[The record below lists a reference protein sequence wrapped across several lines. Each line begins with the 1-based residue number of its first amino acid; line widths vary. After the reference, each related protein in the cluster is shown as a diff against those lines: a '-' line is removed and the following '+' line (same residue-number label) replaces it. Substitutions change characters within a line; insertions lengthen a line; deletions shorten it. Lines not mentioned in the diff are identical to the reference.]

1 MFLKN
6 RKNRWMNEN
15 RVLNLINK
23 NQFPLFILILSS
35 ILVILI
41 SSYALYAGWTT
52 IFQNLYYFPIIIAC
66 FFFLKRGFWYS
77 LLLVCSYLGMIL
89 IVTRDPDII
98 TGAIIRVFIFI
109 GIAGV
114 IAYLSVCLH
123 SAKEQALKSDTLKTI
138 FLETMS
144 HELRT
149 PLNSIIGFTGILL
162 LELTGPLNP
171 EQKKQLGLIQ
181 SSAKHLLCQIND
193 ILDISKI
200 ETEELIILKNP
211 VDIQNVVNSSV
222 QTMMPDIEKKGLSL
236 NVDIAPD
243 AGVIQGDSKRLE
255 QVIMNLLGNAIKFT
269 DTGTITVQVRRK
281 ENEVVILIRDTG
293 IGIAENDLKSLFMPF
308 QQVESGKTRRYDGA
322 GLGLPIART
331 LIELHKGRIEVSS
344 SVGEGSEFRV
354 YLPAT

>member
-1 MFLKN
+1 
-6 RKNRWMNEN
+6 MNDH
-15 RVLNLINK
+15 RFANLTK
-23 NQFPLFILILSS
+23 KKRFPLFILILSS
-35 ILVILI
+35 VLVILI
-41 SSYALYAGWTT
+41 SYYALFAGWTT

-66 FFFLKRGFWYS
+66 FFFLKRGFLFS
-77 LLLVCSYLGMIL
+77 LLLVCSYLGMVL
-89 IVTRDPDII
+89 IFTRDPDII
-98 TGAIIRVFIFI
+98 TGAIIRVVIFI

-114 IAYLSVCLH
+114 ITSLSVCLN
-123 SAKEQALKSDTLKTI
+123 SAKEQALKSDKLKTI

-181 SSAKHLLCQIND
+181 SSARHLLCQIND

-200 ETEELIILKNP
+200 ETEELIILQNP
-211 VDIQNVVNSSV
+211 VDIPNVVNSSV
-222 QTMMPDIEKKGLSL
+222 RAMIPDIEKKGLL
-236 NVDIAPD
+236 LEVDIAPD

-255 QVIMNLLGNAIKFT
+255 QVIMNLLSNAIKFT
-269 DTGTITVQVRRK
+269 DTGTISVQVTRDK
-281 ENEVVILIRDTG
+281 NEVVIQIRDTG
-293 IGIAENDLKSLFMPF
+293 IGIAENDRTSLFMPF
-308 QQVESGKTRRYDGA
+308 QQVESGSTRRYDGA
-322 GLGLPIART
+322 GLGLPIAGK